1 MKCLFSF
8 LVKKGHERP
17 KYGNLHSDQ
26 TLNLV
31 YTYFQNLEVE
41 KKNFKEWKSD
51 FLNI

>member
-1 MKCLFSF
+1 MFVFS

-31 YTYFQNLEVE
+31 DIFKILKW
-41 KKNFKEWKSD
+41 KKEFKFS
-51 FLNI
+51 FT

>member
-1 MKCLFSF
+1 MFVFF

-31 YTYFQNLEVE
+31 DTYFQNFEVE
-41 KKNFKEWKSD
+41 KRILKNENLIS
-51 FLNI
+51 